1 MEPTPEP
8 PSDPPAGDLG
18 ELRRRI
24 DAVDDQLLALLS
36 ERARIAK
43 AVGGSKAAAGEEIF
57 HVPERE
63 AEILERLSTANPGP
77 LPAEAVR
84 LIFREVMSACLAL
97 ERPLRVAYLGP
108 SGTFSHL
115 AAIRQFGRATR
126 FVACEDIPAVFQ
138 AVERKEAD
146 YGVAPVENST
156 AGMVTT
162 TLDLLVDSPLTVH
175 GEIVMDIHHQ
185 LLARTDEL
193 TEIRVVYSHPH
204 ALAQCTGWLRKRLPA
219 ARLES
224 VASTSRAA
232 QLAAQEEHAAAI
244 ANELAAEIY
253 GLTTVH
259 RNIEDERV
267 NQTRF
272 FVLAHHAADPTGADR
287 TSMVFAVKNESG
299 ALVATLAALASEG
312 INMTKIESRPSR
324 RGTWEYHFFVDC
336 EGHKEDPPIA
346 RALEE
351 VERHCHFFRILGSYP
366 RARVV
371 A

>member
-1 MEPTPEP
+1 MEPNPEQ
-8 PSDPPAGDLG
+8 PPADDL
-18 ELRRRI
+18 EALRRRI
-24 DAVDDQLLALLS
+24 DAVDDQLLALLN
-36 ERARIAK
+36 ERARLAQ
-43 AVGGSKAAAGEEIF
+43 AVGSSKLAAGEQRF

-63 AEILERLSTANPGP
+63 AAILERMSAANPGP
-77 LPAEAVR
+77 LPEASVR
-84 LIFREVMSACLAL
+84 VIFREVMSACLAL

-108 SGTFSHL
+108 AGTFSHL
-115 AAIRQFGRATR
+115 AAIREFGRATR
-126 FVACEDIPAVFQ
+126 FVPCEDIPAVFQ
-138 AVERKEAD
+138 AVERDEAD
-146 YGVAPVENST
+146 YAVAPVENST
-156 AGMVTT
+156 AGMISA
-162 TLDLLVDSPLTVH
+162 TLDLVVDSPLVVH
-175 GEIVMDIHHQ
+175 GEILMDIHHQ
-185 LLARTDEL
+185 LLARTREL
-193 TEIRVVYSHPH
+193 AEIRVVYSHPQP
-204 ALAQCTGWLRKRLPA
+204 LAQCSGWLRKQLPG

-224 VASTSRAA
+224 VSSTSRAA

-253 GLTTVH
+253 GLTVVR

-272 FVLAHHAADPTGADR
+272 FVLSHEPADPTGHDR
-287 TSMVFAVKNESG
+287 TSVVFAVKNESG
-299 ALVATLAALASEG
+299 ALVAALNALADEG

-336 EGHKEDPPIA
+336 EGHKEDPKVA
-346 RALEE
+346 HALAE